1 MNPKIVDSTFKN
13 GRLLKAREFA
23 ATASALFDDA
33 TRNSDHGDAYVTMA
47 IHSGIASSDVIC
59 AAKLGEYSAAD
70 SHSAAV
76 ALLKK
81 ANPEAASLLSKL
93 LTLKTKSAY
102 GHRAVTAAE
111 VRSAESTH
119 KKLLDI
125 AERI

>member
-1 MNPKIVDSTFKN
+1 MNPKIVDSAFKN

-23 ATASALFDDA
+23 STASVLFDDA

-47 IHSGIASSDVIC
+47 IHSGIATSDVIC

-93 LTLKTKSAY
+93 LSLKTKSAY

-119 KKLLDI
+119 KKLLDM

>member
-1 MNPKIVDSTFKN
+1 MNPKIVDSAFKN

-23 ATASALFDDA
+23 STASVLFDDA

-93 LTLKTKSAY
+93 LSLKTKSAY

>member
-23 ATASALFDDA
+23 STASVLFDDA

-59 AAKLGEYSAAD
+59 AAKLGEYSAAE

-81 ANPEAASLLSKL
+81 ANPDAAALLSKL
-93 LTLKTKSAY
+93 LSLKTKSAY

-111 VRSAESTH
+111 VRSAECTH
-119 KKLLDI
+119 KKLLDL